1 MIVEADFVSC
11 YYSVIK
17 SVRADF
23 VDGEITTEVVFRR
36 MRAIPNKSIT
46 DFKVNEN

>member
-1 MIVEADFVSC
+1 MIKEANVRLQ

-17 SVRADF
+17 SVGADF
-23 VDGEITTEVVFRR
+23 LDREITTEVVFRR
-36 MRAIPNKSIT
+36 MKAILNKSIT